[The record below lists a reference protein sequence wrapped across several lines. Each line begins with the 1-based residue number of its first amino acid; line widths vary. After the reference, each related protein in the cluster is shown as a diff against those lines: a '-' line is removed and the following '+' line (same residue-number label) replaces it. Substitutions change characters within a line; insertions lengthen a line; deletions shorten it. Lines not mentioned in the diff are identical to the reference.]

1 VSSHDPHEQHEQCE
15 LRWRSETE
23 PLRREAAKA
32 LAQWF
37 AACVHARRGNR
48 SGAQSLAAKCLPALE
63 AALAGGLSELY
74 GHDLSAI
81 VNEARSAP
89 WCRIAPRSPECR

>member
-1 VSSHDPHEQHEQCE
+1 VSGANPEEQHEQCE

-37 AACVHARRGNR
+37 AACVHARRGNA
-48 SGAQSLAAKCLPALE
+48 SGARSLSAKCLPALE
-63 AALAGGLSELY
+63 AALAAGLSELY
-74 GHDLSAI
+74 GHDLQAI
-81 VNEARSAP
+81 VQQARSA
-89 WCRIAPRSPECR
+89 